1 MKFPGLKMSEN
12 KIVAIVSPPYEEAED
27 RMKYKWQ
34 EGRVSA
40 MMPYAYDNYLTRIAF
55 KSLFL

>member
-12 KIVAIVSPPYEEAED
+12 KIVAIVSPPYEED
-27 RMKYKWQ
+27 VPF
-34 EGRVSA
+34 VSCGTFFFILVLT
-40 MMPYAYDNYLTRIAF
+40 YLTRIAF